1 MRVLKLLWIFND
13 RVVCKCHNDNALF
26 RFFIYRILFRVLSDR
41 ILFESSAIQSS
52 SGFAVIDSSLGS
64 PMHFF
69 SHVTIFYQRVLP
81 FFIKNGC
88 FVLDSLYFQ
97 KHFHVFKQL
106 QQHWSRKNEWIE
118 AVVRRCSVKK
128 VFLEISQNSL
138 ENTFSRVSFFIN
150 FIKKGT
156 LAQAFCCEF
165 WKISKNTSGGCFWM
179 RKALHDK
186 DTKDKKY
193 TGNICHQFP
202 DLQLSLNS
210 QLI

>member
-1 MRVLKLLWIFND
+1 MDHQCTF
-13 RVVCKCHNDNALF
+13 
-26 RFFIYRILFRVLSDR
+26 
-41 ILFESSAIQSS
+41 SAM
-52 SGFAVIDSSLGS
+52 SL
-64 PMHFF
+64 
-69 SHVTIFYQRVLP
+69 

-97 KHFHVFKQL
+97 KHFNVFKQL

-150 FIKKGT
+150 FIKKQT

-165 WKISKNTSGGCFWM
+165 CKISKNTSGGCFWM
-179 RKALHDK
+179 KKALHDK
-186 DTKDKKY
+186 DTKDKNY
-193 TGNICHQFP
+193 YIGNICHQFP